1 MNFEQE
7 KEMRII
13 INGEAEEF
21 SGQGLTVSQ
30 VLEKKK
36 VESPEMVSVQHNG
49 AFLDRE
55 LFASTALAADDEVDF
70 LYFMGGGA
78 S

>member
-1 MNFEQE
+1 
-7 KEMRII
+7 MRIT

-21 SGQGLTVSQ
+21 NEQGLTVLQ
-30 VLEKKK
+30 LLQAKK

-49 AFLDRE
+49 VFLDRE
-55 LFASTALAADDEVDF
+55 QFGATTLTADDEVDF

-78 S
+78 R